1 MKKHHKYEDNYYD
14 DEERYKMKNKE
25 YPLRRK
31 RAKTCS
37 SEYAENKSR
46 FHEKQDLQSPDHTD
60 DDGQFSDDHSTS
72 LSSEKSSHKDT
83 FDEERY
89 NGTCD
94 QASRRPCMDEE
105 HYEGRG
111 TEDLGSNTQ
120 HGMCPSKRADYDK
133 YSSSRSDLE
142 NDHLLHSD
150 SRKRKHESSSRK
162 RTHYHQK
169 DDNSNSSREELSNL
183 ECGHEE
189 LGRGKR
195 QRDTSRHTSDGN
207 TRKRRHYHQKDDNND
222 SSSEELSNLEYGHQ
236 ELVWGKHRSKMNR
249 HTSSRRREIG

>member
-1 MKKHHKYEDNYYD
+1 MKH
-14 DEERYKMKNKE
+14 KE

-31 RAKTCS
+31 RGKNCS

-46 FHEKQDLQSPDHTD
+46 FHEKQDVQSPDHTD
-60 DDGQFSDDHSTS
+60 DDRQFSDDHSTS

-94 QASRRPCMDEE
+94 QASRRPSMDEE

-120 HGMCPSKRADYDK
+120 HSMCSSKRADYDK
-133 YSSSRSDLE
+133 YRSSCSDLE
-142 NDHLLHSD
+142 NYHLPHSD
-150 SRKRKHESSSRK
+150 SRKRKHENSGRK
-162 RTHYHQK
+162 RTRYHQK
-169 DDNSNSSREELSNL
+169 HDNSDSSSEALSNL

-189 LGRGKR
+189 LGRGKH

-207 TRKRRHYHQKDDNND
+207 STKRRHYHQKDDNND

-236 ELVWGKHRSKMNR
+236 ELGRRKHRSNTNR